1 MLIEFLLGNVSRATW
16 ISNTPCHNPEIAPC
30 VSQIY
35 GFLFVSFFFFF
46 LLFSDQSQ
54 ALSYTTAST
63 VLLAKSTLALEQLH
77 LLFSPTLPL

>member
-1 MLIEFLLGNVSRATW
+1 MLIEIPLDNVSKANW

-35 GFLFVSFFFFF
+35 GFF

-63 VLLAKSTLALEQLH
+63 VLLAKSTLALSLLH